1 MIANEYGLIDRAD
14 AVVRTFGG
22 SGLGLGQFDGVK
34 AVAACSVPK
43 FGGLVGG
50 AKARIQL
57 IAVSEANNC
66 RVQIFRAVDGAPVRD
81 LSAAGHTEDS
91 ELELDNPGQVDFGG
105 SEFEE
110 DPSLL
115 VADRSHHRIHVWRGA
130 GEQFVATYGV
140 DSDLGSKKG
149 GTKIQGRPPMRADY
163 NGALA
168 CDLEDL
174 KMSSPGGACWCEMD
188 EGCNMIVVADS
199 GNHRLQLLDLDS
211 GTVRVL
217 AGRDKVT
224 APSMVCYHN
233 GWRWCSGPQS
243 KQPPSRSTWPLPL
256 WYLTSASSAGSSNSS
271 STGAAAADGG
281 DEDNDSDDAI
291 AEAAALV
298 LWENYEKER
307 ETVEE
312 EFEEQQRLAGGR

>member
-22 SGLGLGQFDGVK
+22 NGLGLGQFDGVK

-43 FGGLVGG
+43 FGGLLGG
-50 AKARIQL
+50 SKARMQL
-57 IAVSEANNC
+57 VAVSEANNC
-66 RVQIFRAVDGAPVRD
+66 RVQIFRAADGAPVRD

-91 ELELDNPGQVDFGG
+91 ELELNNPGQVDFGG
-105 SEFEE
+105 SEFED

-130 GEQFVATYGV
+130 GEQFVASYGM
-140 DSDLGSKKG
+140 DSDPGSKKG
-149 GTKIQGRPPMRADY
+149 GKKVEGRPTMRADY

-168 CDLEDL
+168 CDLEEL
-174 KMSSPGGACWCEMD
+174 KMSTPGGACWCEAD

-243 KQPPSRSTWPLPL
+243 MQPPPPSSWPLPS
-256 WYLTSASSAGSSNSS
+256 WYLTSSASARSNSNSS
-271 STGAAAADGG
+271 NEAYAAAEG
-281 DEDNDSDDAI
+281 DDNDSDDAI
-291 AEAAALV
+291 AEAAALA

-307 ETVEE
+307 EVVEE